1 MRFSGAFA
9 RFVRQGVAFAKDQRA
24 AVTVEFVVAVPLL
37 MAVLAFA
44 VQYGYAMQVR
54 NALDVAVRDA
64 ARYMSRAPIDETSN
78 SVSASFLSKAE
89 QLVNDRISDAAAVTV
104 DDMLITDD
112 VVAIK
117 ATATVELPLLQILEW
132 FSTEEGELSRIPMV
146 SCEGWAVSESRN
158 AGGVLAQAI
167 SGAPFL
173 NCPDANLAAMAGP

>member
-1 MRFSGAFA
+1 M
-9 RFVRQGVAFAKDQRA
+9 VRRGLVFAKDERA

-64 ARYMSRAPIDETSN
+64 ARYMSRAPIDDGSN
-78 SVSASFLSKAE
+78 SVSTSFLTKAE
-89 QLVNDRISDAAAVTV
+89 QLVNNRISDAATVTV

-112 VVAIK
+112 IVAIK

-132 FSTEEGELSRIPMV
+132 FSTEEGNLSRIPMV

-158 AGGVLAQAI
+158 AGGVLAQSI
-167 SGAPFL
+167 SGSPFE
-173 NCPDANLAAMAGP
+173 NCPDAALVAVVGS